1 MLECLYQLPLF
12 GLSQNTM
19 KIALEKIRVLDM
31 YARHIAAPQLIE
43 NTISRVATLSD
54 ARGSNLLAPFKIV
67 AIEHNEM
74 VEELW
79 QL

>member
-1 MLECLYQLPLF
+1 MPLF

-19 KIALEKIRVLDM
+19 EIALEKIRVLDM

-43 NTISRVATLSD
+43 NTISRIATLSD
-54 ARGSNLLAPFKIV
+54 ARGSNLLAAFEIV
-67 AIEHNEM
+67 AIEHDET
-74 VEELW
+74 VEELR